1 MTISESRIRNDQN
14 NNIFF
19 FFCGLHTTPDSNHDE
34 NLWAIFKAKVTK
46 RSPKN
51 LAQLEEVVDNVWQND
66 VEL

>member
-1 MTISESRIRNDQN
+1 MLKYPPYAN
-14 NNIFF
+14 
-19 FFCGLHTTPDSNHDE
+19 PDE
-34 NLWAIFKAKVTK
+34 NLWAIFKTKVIK